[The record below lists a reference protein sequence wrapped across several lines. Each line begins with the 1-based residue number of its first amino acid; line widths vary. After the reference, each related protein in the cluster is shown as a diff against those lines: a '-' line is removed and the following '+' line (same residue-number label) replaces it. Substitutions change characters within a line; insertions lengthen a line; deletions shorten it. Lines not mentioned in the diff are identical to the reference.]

1 MNILLCSTPLQKTL
15 GIVLQITERE
25 REKKWES
32 KRKKPEKNRVFE
44 QEDWNEDRL
53 HKLKKGKLLQTNRV
67 KYALL
72 HYYSAHQT

>member
-1 MNILLCSTPLQKTL
+1 MGVEEEKT
-15 GIVLQITERE
+15 
-25 REKKWES
+25 
-32 KRKKPEKNRVFE
+32 RKEQRVFE